1 MNDLLQ
7 QIQTVLNSGSIS
19 PEEERQISQLLWRT
33 PMTKKMLDALRELE
47 HELDMGNLSF
57 K

>member
-7 QIQTVLNSGSIS
+7 QIQSVLSSGTIS
-19 PEEERQISQLLWRT
+19 SEEEQCISQLLWRT
-33 PMTKKMLDALRELE
+33 PMTKQMLDALRKLE